1 MKKREKKAW
10 EHDIENL
17 VHSFLNRTIY
27 EKLTEDILSSIPD
40 VTLEQAVID
49 NIQAKISPDF
59 SDEYDVVTKLSTG
72 RQAVYAT
79 FYLECEVC
87 NGGFSQFFYNSISVF
102 AEDALYGFERIGA
115 VKLSALMKQ
124 AIILY
129 KENKREITEKE
140 DETIEGYH
148 KFYSDNPLNKLDDI
162 FYLLIKE
169 ENLSTLRINYIRN
182 NPNEF
187 LD

>member
-1 MKKREKKAW
+1 MKKREKREW
-10 EHDIENL
+10 EYDMENL

-27 EKLTEDILSSIPD
+27 EKLTKHIIASIPD
-40 VTLEQAVID
+40 EALVQAIID
-49 NIQAKISPDF
+49 NIQTKISPDF
-59 SDEYDVVTKLSTG
+59 SDEYDVVTKLSAG
-72 RQAVYAT
+72 RQAVYAI

-102 AEDALYGFERIGA
+102 AEDALYGLERIGA

-124 AIILY
+124 AISLY
-129 KENKREITEKE
+129 KENKKEITEIE

-169 ENLSTLRINYIRN
+169 ENLSDLIINYIRN
-182 NPNEF
+182 NLNEF
-187 LD
+187 VD